1 VLTAFVVIA
10 IMGAVL
16 APAIYVAANGDF
28 AAFFARFED
37 WPYNMNEFVASG
49 AFVPIMFA
57 YAAGWLVVIYFVL
70 RLAVWPA
77 SVVATGRLS
86 PVEAWRL
93 TRGNV
98 WRLIGLFVLTA
109 IVIWIVVVP
118 PVAAYFYQ
126 VKMDAGPMMQPGGPL
141 DPEALKQAS
150 DPAAM
155 RELMRQAM
163 ERQMQALQPYAPLFW
178 LCYLL
183 FYVFFTGLS
192 IALISYSYKALK
204 GYDAKQPIPVED

>member
-1 VLTAFVVIA
+1 ML
-10 IMGAVL
+10 
-16 APAIYVAANGDF
+16 
-28 AAFFARFED
+28 
-37 WPYNMNEFVASG
+37 
-49 AFVPIMFA
+49 A

-163 ERQMQALQPYAPLFW
+163 ERQMQPLQPYAPLFW
-178 LCYLL
+178 LGYLL
-183 FYVFFTGLS
+183 FTSFHRPLHRPHQLFLQSAERLRREATDTGGGLAGGKRPKLLMR
-192 IALISYSYKALK
+192 ITLIVLT
-204 GYDAKQPIPVED
+204 PISWSGR